1 MRRSLA
7 LRNLSR
13 DHHQSLV
20 VARSLLRATD
30 DRAGALALRWWHLDG
45 KDHFRIEEEILL
57 PGWMDSCSQADAA
70 MVTRVLAEHALIR
83 ADFSEYERF
92 GLGMTGL
99 AELGQSL
106 QRHIRFEERILF
118 PQIERSMGE
127 AELTTL
133 AERVRAAGSTGG
145 AAR

>member
-7 LRNLSR
+7 LRSLSR

-20 VARSLLRATD
+20 VARNLFRATD
-30 DRAGALALRWWHLDG
+30 DRAGALALRWRHLDG